1 MPVPSLPSN
10 SIKMTSNGQTEGDGD
25 VTTTTSL
32 ANKPRERQRLVVEFN
47 DVDQIAELDDAR
59 KISSGSEHVPW
70 DSTEWYPALT
80 DESMG
85 VTRQIT
91 RKAKLMNILLDDD
104 LRDYVERSTIKNEE
118 FQPNRRANTI
128 VKKSRDVRFQKQVAL
143 NPCDEKQFNLI
154 NMIAILHASSILAT
168 LIMIQIGW
176 DGTKLEWIT
185 SPYVDACKAVVS
197 ISTIIAFTFTMIV
210 RNEQRQ
216 EYKKVDRQHL
226 NKQKAFKLSLCVE
239 YVGIILHMPP
249 FTSRILPEGFGWMD
263 QCNIIVFFRAYIIFE
278 LLRVR
283 SPLWRLRK
291 INFNKRGELS
301 SITGIYFIKY
311 SMTNNPLKFFFCTS
325 CVLLLFLTAAMVSFE
340 RWEQPDME
348 LRTALYHMIIVFT
361 SVGLGDVTCLTW
373 LGRMLTMICAT
384 NGIVFLSI
392 LMNQLFEAIEMQY
405 DEMEIKENHLK
416 IMALIEYRNFAA
428 IIIQRWWK
436 RHKRKRLKKG
446 ACVEKHSFESIWDY
460 LFTMSLKD
468 AKDAIQEHMTIAKK
482 QSVAGVTRTTQ
493 ALIERLKIDVK
504 KDMHILI
511 KKISQLQIIA
521 QGNAEMLE
529 AMQRKQKIS
538 QKKSTLHE
546 AKCELTHTRKIN
558 RKKRGYMR
566 RRSSISDIV
575 MEHLTPQFEGVKP

>member
-1 MPVPSLPSN
+1 MSAPSLPSN
-10 SIKMTSNGQTEGDGD
+10 SIKMSPHGQTDGSSEKRRD
-25 VTTTTSL
+25 SSEL
-32 ANKPRERQRLVVEFN
+32 LVQLN
-47 DVDQIAELDDAR
+47 DIVDEPDQTAELVDSR
-59 KISSGSEHVPW
+59 KISSGSEHVGL
-70 DSTEWYPALT
+70 DAGWYPHFSDDSL
-80 DESMG
+80 G
-85 VTRQIT
+85 VTRQST

-104 LRDYVERSTIKNEE
+104 LRDYVERSTVKNEQ
-118 FQPNRRANTI
+118 FQPNRKASTI
-128 VKKSRDVRFQKQVAL
+128 VKKTRDVRFQKQVAL
-143 NPCDEKQFNLI
+143 NPCDDKQFWLI
-154 NMIAILHASSILAT
+154 NIIAILHLTSILAT

-176 DGTKLEWIT
+176 DGIKLEWIT
-185 SPYVDACKAVVS
+185 SPYVDTCKAVVS
-197 ISTIIAFTFTMIV
+197 ISTIIGFTFTVMV
-210 RNEQRQ
+210 RDEQYQ
-216 EYKKVDRQHL
+216 EYKKVDRLLL
-226 NKQKAFKLSLCVE
+226 NKKKAFELSLCVE
-239 YVGIILHMPP
+239 FIMIILHVPP
-249 FTSRILPEGFGWMD
+249 FTSKVIPDGFDWID

-325 CVLLLFLTAAMVSFE
+325 CVILLFLTAAMVSVE

-373 LGRMLTMICAT
+373 LGRLLTMICAT

-436 RHKRKRLKKG
+436 RHKRKQQKKRKG
-446 ACVEKHSFESIWDY
+446 SKKSQQSFESIWDY
-460 LFTMSLKD
+460 LFTMSLSE

-482 QSVAGVTRTTQ
+482 QSVAGVTRTSQ

-504 KDMHILI
+504 KDMHILV

-521 QGNAEMLE
+521 QGNAEMLQ
-529 AMQRKQKIS
+529 AINRMHKLS
-538 QKKSTLHE
+538 QKRSTLPK
-546 AKCELTHTRKIN
+546 ASSELKQIRKRSILTVEL
-558 RKKRGYMR
+558 KKETAERASRSYLR

-575 MEHLTPQFEGVKP
+575 VEH